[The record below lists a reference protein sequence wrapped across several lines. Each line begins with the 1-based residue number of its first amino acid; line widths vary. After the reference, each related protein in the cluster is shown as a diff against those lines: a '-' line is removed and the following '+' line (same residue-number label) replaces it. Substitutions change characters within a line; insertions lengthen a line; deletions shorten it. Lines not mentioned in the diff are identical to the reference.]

1 MTMQA
6 RMSSSDNR
14 LYNPSRDVAHNFLEV
29 LHLVAARLEDGTWPE
44 LDKLLWRENVSID
57 DLGESCACFCK
68 YIASSKEHP
77 NRSMHDSLM
86 ECKFFETKPAAQV
99 AVLASIGVCYA
110 GIMHAGIREAT
121 VASEGPLMTVSEFMK
136 YAEEFRKYAR
146 MSKWRRK
153 LEHLKTK
160 FYNALNSFKE

>member
-14 LYNPSRDVAHNFLEV
+14 LYNPNRDVAHNFFDV

-44 LDKLLWRENVSID
+44 LDGLMWRENVSMD

-68 YIASSKEHP
+68 YIASSKEYP
-77 NRSMHDSLM
+77 NRSMHESLT

-136 YAEEFRKYAR
+136 YAEEFRRYAR
-146 MSKWRRK
+146 MPRWRRK
-153 LEHLKTK
+153 LGHLKTK
-160 FYNALNSFKE
+160 FYNALKSFKE